1 MAHHMTKRSSEL
13 IAARVP
19 FVEATVVRAQCP
31 TSVRPGDAAIV
42 LADGSIEGFVGGVC
56 AEGSVCAAAL
66 QAIQDGQAVLLRIL
80 PEDDAEFP
88 ETPGS
93 LTVVNPCLSGGALE
107 IFLEPRIPAPL
118 LNVVGATPIA
128 EAVSLLAAP
137 LGFEVKRSIASE
149 PCGPG
154 TTAVIVSS
162 HGRFEV
168 ESIRWALD
176 QGVQFV
182 GLVASR
188 VRGAAIV
195 AELEPTPEERT
206 RIHTPVG
213 IVIGA
218 RTAEE
223 IALSIMAEVVR
234 AVRLEGLTA
243 LPVTTVESPAE
254 VTDPVCGMTVVVRQD
269 TPHLEANGTNY
280 WFCNSG
286 CHDRFAAELASPA
299 QK

>member
-66 QAIQDGQAVLLRIL
+66 TVIEDGQALLLRIL
-80 PEDDAEFP
+80 PDNDAEFP

-93 LTVVNPCLSGGALE
+93 LTVVNHCLSGGALE
-107 IFLEPRIPAPL
+107 VFLEPRIPAPL
-118 LNVVGATPIA
+118 LDIVGSTPIA
-128 EAVSLLAAP
+128 EAVALLAAP

-149 PCGPG
+149 PCGPS
-154 TTAVIVSS
+154 TTALIVSS
-162 HGRFEV
+162 HGRFEA
-168 ESIRWALD
+168 ETMRAALD
-176 QGVQFV
+176 HGVRFV

-188 VRGAAIV
+188 KRGAAV
-195 AELEPTPEERT
+195 LDELELTKEERL
-206 RIHTPVG
+206 RVHTPLG
-213 IVIGA
+213 IEIGA

-234 AVRLEGLTA
+234 AIRVDGLVA
-243 LPVTTVESPAE
+243 PAA
-254 VTDPVCGMTVVVRQD
+254 Q
-269 TPHLEANGTNY
+269 
-280 WFCNSG
+280 
-286 CHDRFAAELASPA
+286 AADQNTELAAPA
-299 QK
+299 KK

>member
-1 MAHHMTKRSSEL
+1 MTKRSSEL

-31 TSVRPGDAAIV
+31 TSVRPGDGAIV

-56 AEGSVCAAAL
+56 AEGSVRTAAL
-66 QAIQDGQAVLLRIL
+66 QAIEDGQALLLRIL
-80 PEDDAEFP
+80 PADDVEFP

-93 LTVVNPCLSGGALE
+93 LTVVNHCLSGGAME
-107 IFLEPRIPAPL
+107 VFLEPRIPAPL

-128 EAVSLLAAP
+128 EAVALLAPP
-137 LGFEVKRSIASE
+137 LGFEVKRSISSE

-154 TTAVIVSS
+154 TTALIVSS
-162 HGRFEV
+162 HGRFEA
-168 ESIRWALD
+168 ESLRAALD
-176 QGVQFV
+176 QGVRFI

-188 VRGAAIV
+188 ARGAAVV
-195 AELEPTPEERT
+195 ADLELSPEEQLRV
-206 RIHTPVG
+206 HTPVG
-213 IVIGA
+213 IDIGA

-234 AVRLEGLTA
+234 AIRLDGLTA
-243 LPVTTVESPAE
+243 PTVTATDSDAE
-254 VTDPVCGMTVVVRQD
+254 FI
-269 TPHLEANGTNY
+269 L
-280 WFCNSG
+280 
-286 CHDRFAAELASPA
+286 PA

>member
-1 MAHHMTKRSSEL
+1 MAHHMTKRTSEL

-42 LADGSIEGFVGGVC
+42 LADGSLEGFVGGVC
-56 AEGSVCAAAL
+56 AEGSVRATAL
-66 QAIQDGQAVLLRIL
+66 QALADGEAILLRIL
-80 PEDDAEFP
+80 PNDDAEFP

-93 LTVVNPCLSGGALE
+93 LTVVNHCLSGGALE
-107 IFLEPRIPAPL
+107 VFLEPRIPAPL
-118 LNVVGATPIA
+118 LDVVGSTPIA
-128 EAVSLLAAP
+128 EAVAILAVP

-154 TTAVIVSS
+154 TTALIVSS
-162 HGRFEV
+162 HGRFEA
-168 ESIRWALD
+168 ESMRAALD
-176 QGVQFV
+176 QGVQFI

-188 VRGAAIV
+188 KRGAAVV
-195 AELEPTPEERT
+195 AELDLSPEEQLRV
-206 RIHTPVG
+206 HTPVG
-213 IVIGA
+213 IDIGA

-234 AVRLEGLTA
+234 AIRVDGL
-243 LPVTTVESPAE
+243 V
-254 VTDPVCGMTVVVRQD
+254 
-269 TPHLEANGTNY
+269 
-280 WFCNSG
+280 
-286 CHDRFAAELASPA
+286 AAEATVAEPDTELTSPA